1 VVCVPTYDQ
10 DVALIV
16 DFVRR
21 LRRVALH
28 PLALEERDDEELPL
42 PGDQLRYLM
51 SVTVNFFIR
60 GDSTATMRVPFP
72 DEVSF
77 ESLAVRVRS
86 FTLPKDRLF
95 WKKGLAALDRLT
107 GLDHYLVRSSSEE
120 LREEWRAALA
130 RDAETRAYRVDT
142 DDGSLTDLDLAYAWL
157 YQDVAHGDASKT
169 LHFDII
175 ERYLAAIGIFSH
187 IAVVAIETLHYVNL
201 LVQDGVI
208 DLPVGTFSD
217 PVIVTTNEYDRD
229 AKVYMADPDTDF
241 DFAGIGPDD
250 ELPPHFRPAY
260 EVLSEED
267 NLRSQKT

>member
-1 VVCVPTYDQ
+1 
-10 DVALIV
+10 VALVV

-28 PLALEERDDEELPL
+28 PLALEERDEEEIPL
-42 PGDQLRYLM
+42 PGDLLRYLM

-60 GDSTATMRVPFP
+60 EDSTATMRVPFP
-72 DEVSF
+72 DEVMF

-107 GLDHYLVRSSSEE
+107 GLDDHLVRSSSEE

-130 RDAETRAYRVDT
+130 RDAEARAYRVDT

-157 YQDVAHGDASKT
+157 YQDVAHGDTSKT
-169 LHFDII
+169 LHFDIN
-175 ERYLAAIGIFSH
+175 ERYLAAVGVFSH

-201 LVQDGVI
+201 LVEDGVLV
-208 DLPVGTFSD
+208 LPVGTFSD
-217 PVIVTTNEYDRD
+217 GVIVFASEYVRE

-250 ELPPHFRPAY
+250 ELPPDFRPAY

-267 NLRSQKT
+267 SLRSPEA